1 MFGPHMQAL
10 FLEILTYP
18 QWRSAVM
25 HPNTRKVI
33 FRIQEIIWKKTNRK
47 NLMLG
52 VDKWFTIM
60 NSTDHELYS

>member
-10 FLEILTYP
+10 FLKILTYS

-33 FRIQEIIWKKTNRK
+33 FRIQEIIMEK
-47 NLMLG
+47 
-52 VDKWFTIM
+52 DKQEQF
-60 NSTDHELYS
+60 NVGSG